1 MHMKKQQNGVV
12 KSDERLFDII
22 QALQDLHVAGVTELA
37 THLEMN
43 KSSVHKHLKTLEKN
57 DYVVNSSG
65 TYRLSF
71 KFLYHGGYVRQQNLL
86 SRLTRRKVNEVA
98 DDTDQLVT
106 FSVVE
111 HGKGIIVYLRN
122 DRYGL
127 RETLHVG
134 RRFHL
139 HQNAAGKAMLAQV
152 PDTRVEAIIREHGL
166 PSATPNTIQD
176 EDELFEELSQIR
188 QRGFSMAFE
197 EQIEGAHAISASAS
211 DLDGETTGAVTLY
224 CPTGSL
230 TNRETRERYASIVRD
245 AVNELKLQIRHE

>member
-1 MHMKKQQNGVV
+1 MGEQRNRVV

-22 QALQDLHVAGVTELA
+22 QGLQDLQIAGVTELA
-37 THLEMN
+37 AHLDMN

-71 KFLYHGGYVRQQNLL
+71 KFLYHGGHVRHQNLL
-86 SRLTRRKVNEVA
+86 SRLAHRKVNEVA

-106 FSVVE
+106 FSVME
-111 HGKGIIVYLRN
+111 HGKGVIVYFRN
-122 DRYGL
+122 DRYDL
-127 RETLHVG
+127 RETLHMG
-134 RRFHL
+134 QRFHL
-139 HQNAAGKAMLAQV
+139 HQNAAGKAMLAQL
-152 PDTRVEAIIREHGL
+152 PDAKTREIIGEHGL
-166 PSATPNTIQD
+166 PTATPNTIRD
-176 EDELFEELSQIR
+176 EDGLFEELDQIR

-197 EQIEGAHAISASAS
+197 EQIEGAHAVSASAS

-230 TNRETRERYASIVRD
+230 TNRETRERYASIVQN
-245 AVNELKLQIRHE
+245 AVNELKLQIRHQ